1 MNNKIKGFTLTGV
14 GLIIIAII
22 TGIFYHLNSMAI
34 WISESI
40 GATPEA
46 GTGIQI
52 VVAIIAIFVLFSTI
66 VAGIACITFGLLYF
80 KDVTPFEILNKL
92 HKKFFGK
99 MFDDDDDFFNRF

>member
-1 MNNKIKGFTLTGV
+1 MNDKTKGFILISV
-14 GLIIIAII
+14 GTIIMVIIA
-22 TGIFYHLNSMAI
+22 GIFYHLNSMAI

-52 VVAIIAIFVLFSTI
+52 VIAIIAIFVLFSTI
-66 VAGIACITFGLLYF
+66 VGGIACITFGVLYF
-80 KDVTPFEILNKL
+80 KGITPLETLNKL

-99 MFDDDDDFFNRF
+99 IFDDDDFFNRF